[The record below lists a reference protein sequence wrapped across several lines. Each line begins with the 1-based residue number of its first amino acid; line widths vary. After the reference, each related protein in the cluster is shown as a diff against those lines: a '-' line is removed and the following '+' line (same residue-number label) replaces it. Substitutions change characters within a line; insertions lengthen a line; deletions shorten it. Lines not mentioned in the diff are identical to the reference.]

1 MQKSVEYWM
10 LYVQKNVSL
19 HINYVQKNV
28 FNGHFYVQKNVNS
41 TMERL
46 VLQQLKEWKERKD
59 RKPLIVNGARQ
70 VGKTWALRE
79 FAKRE
84 YAKEAYIICRKN
96 ELVEQVFK
104 QDFNVERILL
114 SLSAIVHVDI
124 TPGDTLIILDEVQEI
139 PEAIEALKYFCENAP
154 EYHIA
159 VAGSLLGISLHHDV
173 SYPVGKVNEI
183 DMYPMSYGEFLLAKG
198 EKQCYQLLEEHNF
211 EITNLLHEKYVDLL
225 RQYYY
230 VGGMPEAVKRYV
242 ETGALKEV
250 RRTQKEILKGYERDF
265 SKHSPKEQIERIKMV
280 WKSIPSQLFK
290 DNKKFI
296 YGALR
301 QGARAKDFEIAIEWL
316 VDSGLLYKVP
326 RCTKPALP
334 LDIYEDFS
342 VFKLYL
348 LDIGLL
354 GAMVNVDPAQILINN
369 QIFSEYK
376 GGMTEEYVLQEMKS
390 RNISPIY
397 YHKTDDSRLELD
409 FVIQYKGKLLPIE
422 VKAEGN
428 VRANSLMTLL
438 KTNPDLQA
446 VRFSMLPYKKQ
457 EQLFCVPLY
466 VI

>member
-1 MQKSVEYWM
+1 M
-10 LYVQKNVSL
+10 
-19 HINYVQKNV
+19 QKNV
-28 FNGHFYVQKNVNS
+28 FKHHFYVQENVS
-41 TMERL
+41 TIMERH

-96 ELVEQVFK
+96 KLVEQVFK

-114 SLSAIVHVDI
+114 SLSAIIHVDI
-124 TPGDTLIILDEVQEI
+124 TPEDTLIILDVVQEI

-159 VAGSLLGISLHHDV
+159 VAGSLLGISLHHNV

-198 EKQCYQLLEEHNF
+198 EKQCYKLLEEKNF
-211 EITNLLHEKYVDLL
+211 EITNLLHEKYIDLL

-230 VGGMPEAVKRYV
+230 VGGMPEAVKEYV
-242 ETGALKEV
+242 ESGALKEV
-250 RRTQKEILKGYERDF
+250 RRIQKEILKGYERDF

-280 WKSIPSQLFK
+280 WRSIPSQLFK
-290 DNKKFI
+290 DNKRFI

-316 VDSGLLYKVP
+316 VDSGLLYKVS

-409 FVIQYKGKLLPIE
+409 FVIQYNGKLLPIE

-428 VRANSLMTLL
+428 VRANSLMSLL
-438 KTNPDLQA
+438 KANPDLQA
-446 VRFSMLPYKKQ
+446 VRLSMLPYKQQ

>member
-1 MQKSVEYWM
+1 
-10 LYVQKNVSL
+10 
-19 HINYVQKNV
+19 
-28 FNGHFYVQKNVNS
+28 
-41 TMERL
+41 MERH

-114 SLSAIVHVDI
+114 SLSAIIHVDI
-124 TPGDTLIILDEVQEI
+124 TPEDTLIILDEVQEI

-159 VAGSLLGISLHHDV
+159 VAGSLLGISLHHNV

-198 EKQCYQLLEEHNF
+198 EKQCYKLLEEKNF

-230 VGGMPEAVKRYV
+230 VGGMPEAVKEYV
-242 ETGALKEV
+242 GSGALKEV
-250 RRTQKEILKGYERDF
+250 RRIQKEILKGYERDF

-280 WKSIPSQLFK
+280 WRSIPSQLFK

-316 VDSGLLYKVP
+316 VDSGLLYKVS

-409 FVIQYKGKLLPIE
+409 FVIQYNGKLLPIE

-428 VRANSLMTLL
+428 VRANSLMSLL
-438 KTNPDLQA
+438 KANPDLQA
-446 VRFSMLPYKKQ
+446 VRLSMLPYKQQ

>member
-114 SLSAIVHVDI
+114 SLSAIIHVDI

-230 VGGMPEAVKRYV
+230 VGGMPEAVKKYV

-250 RRTQKEILKGYERDF
+250 RRIQKEILKGYERDF

-334 LDIYEDFS
+334 LDKYEDFS

>member
-1 MQKSVEYWM
+1 
-10 LYVQKNVSL
+10 
-19 HINYVQKNV
+19 
-28 FNGHFYVQKNVNS
+28 
-41 TMERL
+41 
-46 VLQQLKEWKERKD
+46 
-59 RKPLIVNGARQ
+59 
-70 VGKTWALRE
+70 
-79 FAKRE
+79 
-84 YAKEAYIICRKN
+84 
-96 ELVEQVFK
+96 
-104 QDFNVERILL
+104 
-114 SLSAIVHVDI
+114 
-124 TPGDTLIILDEVQEI
+124 
-139 PEAIEALKYFCENAP
+139 
-154 EYHIA
+154 
-159 VAGSLLGISLHHDV
+159 
-173 SYPVGKVNEI
+173 
-183 DMYPMSYGEFLLAKG
+183 
-198 EKQCYQLLEEHNF
+198 
-211 EITNLLHEKYVDLL
+211 
-225 RQYYY
+225 
-230 VGGMPEAVKRYV
+230 
-242 ETGALKEV
+242 
-250 RRTQKEILKGYERDF
+250 
-265 SKHSPKEQIERIKMV
+265 MV

-422 VKAEGN
+422 VMAEGN
-428 VRANSLMTLL
+428 VRANSLMSLL
-438 KTNPDLQA
+438 KANPDLQA

-466 VI
+466 VV

>member
-1 MQKSVEYWM
+1 MQKSLEYWM

-19 HINYVQKNV
+19 HINYVHKNV
-28 FNGHFYVQKNVNS
+28 FNSHFYVQKNVNS

-230 VGGMPEAVKRYV
+230 VGGMPEAVKKYV
-242 ETGALKEV
+242 ETGALKEI
-250 RRTQKEILKGYERDF
+250 RRIQKEILKGYERDF

-438 KTNPDLQA
+438 KANPDLQA